1 MAKTRRDK
9 LGINFH
15 IGITASSDTFYPGQ
29 ERYDTYS
36 GYVPRSFQ
44 GSCEEWQKLGV
55 MNYEMESATLFTMCA
70 ALGLRAACVA
80 GVLVNRTKQE
90 IPNVDHGEIE
100 KKSVAVVIE
109 AAKLLLN

>member
-1 MAKTRRDK
+1 MRGTR
-9 LGINFH
+9 
-15 IGITASSDTFYPGQ
+15 
-29 ERYDTYS
+29 
-36 GYVPRSFQ
+36 
-44 GSCEEWQKLGV
+44 
-55 MNYEMESATLFTMCA
+55 
-70 ALGLRAACVA
+70 LRAACVA